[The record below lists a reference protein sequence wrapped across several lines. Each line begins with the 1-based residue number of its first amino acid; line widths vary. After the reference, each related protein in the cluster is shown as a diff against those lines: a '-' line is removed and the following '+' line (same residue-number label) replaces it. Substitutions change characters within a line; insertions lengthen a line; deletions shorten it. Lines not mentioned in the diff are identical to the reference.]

1 MSWEFKFSNA
11 KTISEREFKCPVLFA
26 EKKKK
31 VNYHFLTVLH
41 SFIFMIFMRVYLN
54 VAKFLFIIIIIIL
67 DNSSDI
73 ILIALIVMLISR
85 KKIPYNGKCFI
96 PDHLN
101 NRQ

>member
-54 VAKFLFIIIIIIL
+54 VAKFLFIIIIIL